1 MISIGFRGLIMI
13 NLELIILKY
22 LIKEE
27 KGYQKGQRL
36 LILFYFY
43 TFSKFEEV
51 ISHIFKKI
59 AGFLSN
65 GKFLITSKILR
76 APNLKKKLQPN
87 NRPNSPSLPLF
98 NTSLNPYQ
106 KIHKS
111 EGYCIALCCTVLEK
125 EGISLSLVF

>member
-76 APNLKKKLQPN
+76 APNLKKK
-87 NRPNSPSLPLF
+87 
-98 NTSLNPYQ
+98 
-106 KIHKS
+106 
-111 EGYCIALCCTVLEK
+111 IAT
-125 EGISLSLVF
+125 